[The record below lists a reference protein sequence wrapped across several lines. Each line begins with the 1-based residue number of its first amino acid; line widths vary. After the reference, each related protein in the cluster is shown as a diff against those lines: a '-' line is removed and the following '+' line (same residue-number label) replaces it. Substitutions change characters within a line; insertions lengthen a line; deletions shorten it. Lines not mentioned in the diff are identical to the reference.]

1 MISKIKKI
9 NYLCALIV
17 GTLLA
22 SPILAEPNTQSTT
35 ASSNAS
41 FQSNS
46 TQSNDF
52 QADENGFYVGAQ
64 LYVSDKVN
72 ALLRYEPAPNVR
84 SAGNLHPGDSVEFRG
99 YSRDKRYSQVISGGQ
114 TYWMRTGDLQSTP
127 AAINQLEKYK
137 QRIEELNTKLQ
148 DLQKES
154 AELMNTDQGQ
164 EITKLNAE
172 LNALKDE
179 NTTLKQTLAEQQDEL
194 TRLNEQQNTQ
204 NQEGISREL
213 DMQMRWW
220 LQGALIALG
229 GAIAGII
236 FIMLP
241 RPRRQ
246 KNNRY

>member
-1 MISKIKKI
+1 MVVS
-9 NYLCALIV
+9 
-17 GTLLA
+17 TFFA
-22 SPILAEPNTQSTT
+22 SSVFAAPNAVPSDPQAPIT
-35 ASSNAS
+35 ASTDASKSANA
-41 FQSNS
+41 Q
-46 TQSNDF
+46 T
-52 QADENGFYVGAQ
+52 DENGFYVGAQ
-64 LYVSDKVN
+64 IYVSDNVN

-84 SAGNLHPGDSVEFRG
+84 SAGNLHPGDIVEFRG

-127 AAINQLEKYK
+127 AAVNQLESYK
-137 QRIEELNTKLQ
+137 SKINELNASLTKLQ
-148 DLQKES
+148 KEN
-154 AELMNTDQGQ
+154 AELLNSDQGQ
-164 EITKLNAE
+164 EITKLNNELSSLREENNSLKQNIANMQEELSRFNEQSPNAEDQAE
-172 LNALKDE
+172 L
-179 NTTLKQTLAEQQDEL
+179 
-194 TRLNEQQNTQ
+194 
-204 NQEGISREL
+204 SREL